1 MAETL
6 FIVNPNAGRTR
17 KIWRDILPRL
27 DGWISDYTV
36 VMTHHP
42 EDVVETLAQARLDE
56 VQKII
61 TVGGDGTNKFMVNA
75 LMKHRSSY
83 PGHDLIFG
91 SIPAGT
97 GRDFAR
103 GQQLPLKSL
112 EAAEYVL
119 TKAKVREVDLGLV
132 KFADETH
139 YFLNASN
146 AGIANDVAQRVERSS
161 KRPWSFLWSVLAS
174 LVGYQPEAVQIQLD
188 KTDWFEGNIYVAAI
202 ANGRSIGQGI
212 LIAPDAIID
221 DALFDVVIA
230 EEMPF
235 LELIRVFPTIYTGKH
250 ISHPKVKVQ
259 RAKKV
264 HIISKTGQK
273 IGMDL
278 DGEPSDG
285 AVDISYEIVPAA
297 LKMLL

>member
-1 MAETL
+1 MAKTL

-17 KIWRDILPRL
+17 KIWREILPRL
-27 DGWISDYTV
+27 KNWVRDYTI

-42 EDVVETLAQARLDE
+42 EDISETLAQARIDGVE
-56 VQKII
+56 RII
-61 TVGGDGTNKFMVNA
+61 TVGGDGTNQFMVNA
-75 LMKHRSSY
+75 LMAHRQVY
-83 PGHDLIFG
+83 PEHELIFG

-103 GQQLPLKSL
+103 GMGIPLKTV

-119 TKAKVREVDLGLV
+119 TKAKVRTIDIGLAT
-132 KFADETH
+132 FADESH
-139 YFLNASN
+139 YFLNVAN
-146 AGIANDVAQRVERSS
+146 AGIANDVAQRVECSQ
-161 KRPWSFLWSVLAS
+161 KRPWTFLTSVIRSLAS
-174 LVGYQPEAVQIQLD
+174 YKPEAVRIELD
-188 KTDWFEGNIYVAAI
+188 GEIWFEGNIYVMAV
-202 ANGRSIGQGI
+202 ANGRSVGQGI

-235 LELIRVFPTIYTGKH
+235 LDLIQAFPTMYSGTHITNPRVKVKRARQVRIISQTGKN
-250 ISHPKVKVQ
+250 
-259 RAKKV
+259 
-264 HIISKTGQK
+264 

-285 AVDISYEIVPAA
+285 ALEIIYELIPAS